1 MDLSVIIISYNVKN
15 CLRLC
20 LETVLIALRDI
31 SSEIIVVDNN
41 SADGSPGMVSEF
53 YPEATLITNTF
64 NRGFSAACNQGLH
77 ASSGRYALILNP
89 DTLIPPFALVSFISF
104 MEEHK
109 AAGAAGPRLADK
121 GGRFLPES
129 KRGIPTPGAA
139 FFRFSRIYKLF
150 PKSGVVNRYYMGH
163 IDEHQ
168 TAVVEAV
175 TGAFLFMR
183 REAAEKAGFF
193 DERYFLFGE
202 DIDICL
208 QIATSGYEIWYYPKV
223 TVTHLKGRSG
233 SMTTYSGI
241 ANFYRSMHIFIE
253 KNLKRK
259 YIFPLR
265 VIFHAGVFLGFLFSA
280 IMRMPAVAV
289 RSMNRR

>member
-1 MDLSVIIISYNVKN
+1 MDLSVIIVSYNVKN

-31 SSEIIVVDNN
+31 SSEVIVIDNN
-41 SADGSPGMVSEF
+41 SEDGSTAMVSKF
-53 YPEATLITNTF
+53 YPEVSLIANNS
-64 NRGFSAACNQGLH
+64 NRGFSAACNQGLY
-77 ASSGRYALILNP
+77 ASSGRFVLILNP
-89 DTLIPPFALVSFISF
+89 DTMVPPFAFTSFISF
-104 MEEHK
+104 MEEHG
-109 AAGAAGPRLADK
+109 AAGAAGPRLTDK

-129 KRGIPTPGAA
+129 KRGMPMPAAA
-139 FFRFSRIYKLF
+139 FFRFTQIFRFF
-150 PKSGVVNRYYMGH
+150 PKSDTINRYYMGH
-163 IDEHQ
+163 IGEYD

-183 REAAEKAGFF
+183 REAVEKAGFF

-208 QIATSGYEIWYYPKV
+208 QIRAAGYEVWYYPEV
-223 TVTHLKGRSG
+223 TVTHFKGRSG
-233 SMTTYSGI
+233 SMTTYRGI

-265 VIFHAGVFLGFLFSA
+265 ALLHAGVFITFLLSA
-280 IMRMPAVAV
+280 VLRTPAVAF
-289 RSMNRR
+289 RNMNR